1 MGEKVDL
8 KSNMDRFIVGLSVL
22 ISFYFLHLKSNM
34 DRFIGN
40 RDGKF
45 DFFQNYLKSNMDR
58 FIDVNNN
65 ALRYY
70 VTI

>member
-1 MGEKVDL
+1 
-8 KSNMDRFIVGLSVL
+8 
-22 ISFYFLHLKSNM
+22 M